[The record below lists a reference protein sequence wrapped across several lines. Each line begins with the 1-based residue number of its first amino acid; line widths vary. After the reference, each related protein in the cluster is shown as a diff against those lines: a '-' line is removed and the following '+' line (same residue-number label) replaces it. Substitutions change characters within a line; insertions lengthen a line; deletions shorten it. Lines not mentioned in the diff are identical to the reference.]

1 MRGPPLP
8 APRFATLNDT
18 LAAAART
25 AHGLIFVDAAEREE
39 RLPWSEVYAR
49 ARATAAGLR
58 ELGVREGDRVALLL
72 PTSPHFMDAFFGALL
87 AGAVPVP
94 LYPPVRLGRLEE
106 YHRTTVR
113 MLQLT
118 GACVVLTDTRV
129 RLLLGPSVA
138 AARPRLG
145 CRTVDDVRE
154 RGAERLSPVHVSPDA
169 LGLIQ
174 FSSGSTVDPKP
185 VALSHRVL
193 MAQLEAL
200 RLETPVPEGAPAMGV
215 SWLPLYH
222 DMGLVGCLLLAAY
235 HPGSLVL
242 IPPELFLAR
251 PGLWLR
257 ALSRHRGF
265 ISPAPNFAYGLC
277 LKRVKDAE
285 LAGVDLSGWTQALN
299 GAEPVSVETLRRFS
313 ERFGRWGFHAGACR
327 PVYGMSETALAVT
340 FPPLGRG
347 MRSVAADAGVLAREG
362 RVVEAGQGAR
372 AFASVGRPLAGFE
385 VQVRGED
392 GQPRAER
399 EVGRIHVRGPSVMTG
414 YFGLPEATV
423 RALSADGWLDT
434 GDLGFAEGGEL
445 FITGRAKDLVIV
457 RGANHAPQA
466 FEDPLESVEG
476 VRTGC
481 AVALGFTPEG
491 EEDEA
496 LLLLAER
503 AGAGEAADDA
513 TVEEHIRAAVLAAT
527 GIRPHTVRLLAPGT
541 LPRTSS
547 GKLRRQEALRRY
559 LGGELHAPK
568 KVSAVGM
575 AVEVA
580 KSALA
585 FARAREG

>member
-1 MRGPPLP
+1 
-8 APRFATLNDT
+8 
-18 LAAAART
+18 
-25 AHGLIFVDAAEREE
+25 
-39 RLPWSEVYAR
+39 
-49 ARATAAGLR
+49 
-58 ELGVREGDRVALLL
+58 
-72 PTSPHFMDAFFGALL
+72 
-87 AGAVPVP
+87 
-94 LYPPVRLGRLEE
+94 
-106 YHRTTVR
+106 
-113 MLQLT
+113 
-118 GACVVLTDTRV
+118 VLTDTRV

-145 CRTVDDVRE
+145 CRTVDEVRE
-154 RGAERLSPVHVSPDA
+154 RGGAPAGEVEVSPEA

-193 MAQLEAL
+193 MAQLAAL
-200 RLETPVPEGAPAMGV
+200 QRETPVPEGAPRVGV

-251 PGLWLR
+251 PALWLR
-257 ALSRHRGF
+257 ALSRHRGIF
-265 ISPAPNFAYGLC
+265 STAPNFAYGLC

-285 LAGVDLSGWTQALN
+285 LEGVDLSGWTQALN

-313 ERFGRWGFHAGACR
+313 ERFARWGFRASACR

-340 FPPLGRG
+340 FPPHGRG
-347 MRSVAADAGVLAREG
+347 VRSVSADAGVLAREG
-362 RVVEAGQGAR
+362 RIVAPAHAAPSPEGAVHAAPAPEGAAKGAR
-372 AFASVGRPLAGFE
+372 VFASVGRPLAGFE
-385 VQVRGED
+385 VEVRGPGGE
-392 GQPRAER
+392 PLPER
-399 EVGRIHVRGPSVMTG
+399 QVGRIHVRGPSVMTG

-466 FEDPLESVEG
+466 FEDPLEGVEG

-481 AVALGFTPEG
+481 AVALGFLPEG

-503 AGAGEAADDA
+503 AGAAEAADDA

-527 GIRPHTVRLLAPGT
+527 GIRPHTVRLLEPGT

-559 LGGELHAPK
+559 LAGELHPPRRMG
-568 KVSAVGM
+568 AVGM

-580 KSALA
+580 RSALA